1 VGPADLAPGKKNA
14 ARRHATIVFL
24 DESGFSERP
33 AVRRTWARRGQTP
46 VLIHRHRAWNRL
58 SAIGALAYRPALR
71 QRSSSARLYLALHG
85 DVIRSAEVIRFLRH
99 LRRHVRGPIVLLWDG
114 LHAHRGRET
123 TAYLQSCGRDL
134 RALRL
139 PAYAPELNPVEG
151 LWAWLKG
158 AQVPNLCA
166 DGLPVVRAHVTRGRR
181 RAARRPH
188 LLFGF
193 LRKTGLSI

>member
-1 VGPADLAPGKKNA
+1 M
-14 ARRHATIVFL
+14 
-24 DESGFSERP
+24 
-33 AVRRTWARRGQTP
+33 
-46 VLIHRHRAWNRL
+46 

-71 QRSSSARLYLALHG
+71 QHSSSARLYLALHG

-123 TAYLQSCGRDL
+123 TAYLQSCGRAL

-166 DGLPVVRAHVTRGRR
+166 DGLSVVRAYVTRGRR

>member
-1 VGPADLAPGKKNA
+1 
-14 ARRHATIVFL
+14 
-24 DESGFSERP
+24 
-33 AVRRTWARRGQTP
+33 
-46 VLIHRHRAWNRL
+46 
-58 SAIGALAYRPALR
+58 LAYGPTPREPL
-71 QRSSSARLYLALHG
+71 SNGRLYLALHT
-85 DVIRSAEVIRFLRH
+85 DVIRSAQVIGFLRH
-99 LRRHVRGPIVLLWDG
+99 LRRHIRGPIVLLWDG

-123 TAYLQSCGRDL
+123 TTYLESCGRAL

-166 DGLPVVRAHVTRGRR
+166 DGLSVVRDHVVRGRR

-193 LRKTGLSI
+193 LRKTGLSL